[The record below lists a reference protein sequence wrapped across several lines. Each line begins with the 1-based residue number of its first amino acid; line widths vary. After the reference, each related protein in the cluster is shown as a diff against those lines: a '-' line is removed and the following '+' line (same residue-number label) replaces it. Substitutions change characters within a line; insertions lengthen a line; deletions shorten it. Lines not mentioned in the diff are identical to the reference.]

1 MHDSPQEETGTII
14 LTWAHERGPKQAVMP
29 EKSVLQVRSG
39 LGCPGIVPSCT
50 VSLVNLRR

>member
-50 VSLVNLRR
+50 VSLVHLRR